1 MKLTKFIALVAAVA
15 TFAVGCEEGV
25 SGGGNTSGKAVL
37 TANNTS
43 VEVNTPITF
52 TVTAE
57 DGTDITAQSSIF
69 DKTHDFVEVSNPFT
83 PTVDGNYEFYAVCGN
98 VITDAITV
106 SVVPTIPELPEDGDK
121 ANTSFNHRILLVDHT
136 GTGCSYCPQMMS
148 ALKSVSETG
157 DYHSKYYEAMA
168 HTYSNGD
175 PAYSGAANVVSNHH
189 GVSSYPA
196 LTYNFYHST
205 QSSYNAAHIMG
216 QIDALWKAEGAD
228 AGIAAAATLASTS
241 VIVNTEVKAAKAND
255 YRITAWLL
263 EDGIYAKQ
271 TNATEEWMNTHS
283 SVMRDA
289 PTGVS
294 NSDISGIDFGYVE
307 AGTTLSRIFEF
318 DLFCANHWKK
328 ENFSLIAIL
337 SAPSEKYNGKY
348 EVVTT
353 SMCEFGSEA
362 GFDYKR

>member
-157 DYHSKYYEAMA
+157 DYHSKYYEAMS
-168 HTYSNGD
+168 HTYGAGD
-175 PAYSGAANVVSNHH
+175 PASSAAAYAVSGYYR
-189 GVSSYPA
+189 VSSYPT
-196 LTYNFYHST
+196 LTYNFQYGTTSG
-205 QSSYNAAHIMG
+205 YNDAHIMQ
-216 QIDALWKAEGAD
+216 QIDALWKADGAD
-228 AGIAAAATLASTS
+228 AGIAAASSIASNS
-241 VIVNTEVKAAKAND
+241 VIVNVEVKAAVTND
-255 YRITAWLL
+255 YRVVAWLL
-263 EDGIYAKQ
+263 EDNIYAKQ
-271 TNATEEWMNTHS
+271 TNATAEWMNTHNNAIRQAS
-283 SVMRDA
+283 TTDPITGHDLGNIAAGATADTALTLEITTDKWVRDNLKVLII
-289 PTGVS
+289 VS
-294 NSDISGIDFGYVE
+294 
-307 AGTTLSRIFEF
+307 AKGT
-318 DLFCANHWKK
+318 D
-328 ENFSLIAIL
+328 
-337 SAPSEKYNGKY
+337 GKY
-348 EVVTT
+348 EVANVAVCPAND
-353 SMCEFGSEA
+353 SVVY
-362 GFDYKR
+362 DYKK